1 MWRLQ
6 KGLRAF
12 QSPLLPS
19 TPSNEK
25 RGTSLFADRRAL
37 AWGGAACTAIALV
50 ALLSCASPFPFA
62 TLFAGGGAP
71 QAIAPQNYFAIVTTS
86 YNVADAPGRDREY
99 ALALPYFFSH
109 FPRRVAG
116 LVSASA
122 PWPRAARHQWA
133 HLSYFVPPA
142 GLTQKSAMES
152 AGLRQL
158 VRELAAGVPLD
169 DDAVVFKAS
178 GRYQVARNDFLEDVL
193 ANPQY
198 DVWAKP
204 FGAWALSERGEH
216 VITPGDAKVFTFLFA
231 MRWRFFRDLFA
242 NVDIEKLETHDTVP
256 SKGWRGYDIETYVMD
271 YIREKGLR
279 LWRAQYLHVVANI
292 DNRGFLNYF

>member
-1 MWRLQ
+1 
-6 KGLRAF
+6 
-12 QSPLLPS
+12 
-19 TPSNEK
+19 
-25 RGTSLFADRRAL
+25 
-37 AWGGAACTAIALV
+37 
-50 ALLSCASPFPFA
+50 
-62 TLFAGGGAP
+62 
-71 QAIAPQNYFAIVTTS
+71 
-86 YNVADAPGRDREY
+86 
-99 ALALPYFFSH
+99 
-109 FPRRVAG
+109 
-116 LVSASA
+116 
-122 PWPRAARHQWA
+122 
-133 HLSYFVPPA
+133 VPPA
-142 GLTQKSAMES
+142 ELTQKSAKES

-158 VRELAAGVPLD
+158 VRELAAANASLD
-169 DDAVVFKAS
+169 DDSVVFKAS

-231 MRWRFFRDLFA
+231 MRWRFFRDLYA
-242 NVDIEKLETHDTVP
+242 HVDIEKLETHDTVP

-271 YIREKGLR
+271 FIREKGLR